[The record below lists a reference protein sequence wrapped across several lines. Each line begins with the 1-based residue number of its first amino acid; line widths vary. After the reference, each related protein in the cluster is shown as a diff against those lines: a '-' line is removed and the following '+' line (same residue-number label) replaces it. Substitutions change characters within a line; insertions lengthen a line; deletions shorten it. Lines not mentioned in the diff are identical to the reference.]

1 MWTMGAKMSMRQSGD
16 RHRNRRPVIRVLAL
30 LVSLLTAV
38 AIAALRP
45 ASPAQAASARPAGP
59 SGPAAG
65 LARAAVTVPSAPTGV
80 TAVAGNTQATV
91 SWTAPSSSG
100 GAAITSYTV
109 TSVPGA
115 VTATAAAG
123 TTSATVTG
131 LTNGTD
137 YRFYVTAANSAGA
150 SSPSATSG
158 TVTPVAPS
166 APDAPVVTNVS
177 ARDSA
182 VEVYWS
188 PPDTGAASV
197 TGYVLSVDQGG
208 SQQATVSEPASAT
221 SATVAGLA
229 NGTDYTF
236 TVTAD
241 SDAGNSPA
249 SPSSVAVAPR
259 PAGAPLAPLD
269 LQAVA
274 GNAQVSVAWSAPPD
288 GGSAITGYTV
298 SVTPA
303 DAGPVPVAAGSTVTT
318 ITGLSNGTAYQVS
331 VTAANAAGTSPAAAS
346 GQVTPAASIAPG
358 APGDVSATSTAA
370 GSAQVQWVPPADPG
384 TSAVSSYQLTATT
397 SGGTVASTVTAPAS
411 DCSGSSVSCS
421 ATMTGLTS
429 TTSYTFGVL
438 ATSSAGSGPA
448 ADAPAAVTP
457 NVTVKKAPVVLSS
470 ASVATLRSLGSDG
483 TLFFEQPPAQ
493 VTGLAAGQLV
503 RISPAAAVPDGFLG
517 KVVSVTTQ
525 AGLVAVATSPA
536 SLPDEYSKIGA
547 SLSLPVSSASL
558 QQVTARPGVRLATP
572 TVGGH
577 ALGARAAT
585 SKAMTAA
592 PNGVNVSFSS
602 TSFTLS
608 LQTDLLEGDSPQ
620 GEDEEAE
627 SGPMAEI
634 EGGVTVTPY
643 LAASLAMPNAIIN
656 VGATID
662 ADVSVKFG
670 VHLKSSKKLLLGTWT
685 DPVALETEIG
695 PQGVAFTLY
704 ATLDTDGS
712 VGISFQASYAQ
723 KLGVQCT
730 INLTQPG
737 ASADTC
743 TGTHSDDGEGL
754 TARSDLYGS
763 MDVKGGLQLGISWQ
777 AEDLAGPDVTLTP
790 WLEGTVDSSANPWE
804 DISFGAS
811 AGAEFTAFQEWYP
824 GGKSL
829 FSDDEIYKEKLAD
842 IWNSGGPFQAM
853 VLSPNV
859 ASLAPGDSVGFTA
872 TTPAGQVSTESV
884 TWSVVSGPGS
894 IDSSGTY
901 TSGQAGTAV
910 IEADYDGQV
919 ARAGIVV
926 SNDVVSPPQSDFYDP
941 TRGLTDAVLAS
952 WLAPESGADPSSY
965 VVTAQEIGS
974 GPQGQTGNGS
984 ESVAVPAPETYAY
997 LPNLTPGAV
1006 YLVTV
1011 SAVGSDGRSVADSP
1025 ETAVPLAPIPG
1036 ALAGDTSLQNIAT
1049 EAGIPDKTGVAG
1061 SVATVSANGVYG
1073 FFLVDGRSPLAPATV
1088 YGPGNVYWYL
1098 VRKPMNS
1105 AGAAEVAYGL
1115 DGSLA
1120 LPGGGGTQPFY
1131 PANSSALEASPDGNL
1146 VAFDDQDNGPEV
1158 YDFSSGTAWTIGA
1171 PNGYDTSLL
1180 GVADNGTATFLQRD
1194 SSTGVDHVYSQ
1205 AAGGSAQQVD
1215 DCTATSDTPCG
1226 EYASV
1231 SNDGNLIAYEGTE
1244 VQESD
1249 GGFGSTIDLYNVL
1262 AGTTKSLLP
1271 ANASNGEE
1279 LDEPVLSGDGTHL
1292 AAQFTSSDG
1301 TQGLV
1306 VVPATGAA
1314 ISDSNV
1320 IAKYNGNT
1328 TEAEPVSLDAAGN
1341 VLAYRMTNYNQ
1352 PSPDGTSGGIST
1364 YKVWTGGTSAATV
1377 PAPAMTDGLTADLTA
1392 DGSQLVY
1399 TLLLPLPDLETG
1411 GFQGPVDFY
1420 PGVYDWQIP

>member
-1 MWTMGAKMSMRQSGD
+1 MSMKRSGD
-16 RHRNRRPVIRVLAL
+16 RRRNRRPVTRVLAL
-30 LVSLLTAV
+30 LIALLVAA

-45 ASPAQAASARPAGP
+45 VSPAQAASAVPAGR
-59 SGPAAG
+59 SLTAAA
-65 LARAAVTVPSAPTGV
+65 LARAAVTVPSVPTGV
-80 TAVAGNTQATV
+80 TAVAGNTEATV
-91 SWTAPSSSG
+91 SWTAPSSNG

-137 YRFYVTAANSAGA
+137 YRFYVTAANSAGS
-150 SSPSATSG
+150 SSPSATSD
-158 TVTPVAPS
+158 TATPVAPS
-166 APDAPVVTNVS
+166 APDTPVITSVS

-197 TGYVLSVDQGG
+197 TGYVLDVDQGG

-221 SATVAGLA
+221 SATVTGLT

-259 PAGAPLAPLD
+259 PATAPLAPLD

-274 GNAQVSVAWSAPPD
+274 GNTQVSVAWSAPPD

-303 DAGPVPVAAGSTVTT
+303 DVGPVSVAAGSTVTT
-318 ITGLSNGTAYQVS
+318 ITGLANGTAYQVS
-331 VTAANAAGTSPAAAS
+331 VTADNAAGTSPAATS
-346 GQVTPAASIAPG
+346 GQVEPAATIAPG
-358 APGDVSATSTAA
+358 APGNVSATSTAA
-370 GSAQVQWVPPADPG
+370 GSAQVQWVPPVNPG
-384 TSAVSSYQLTATT
+384 TSAVSSYKLTATT

-411 DCSGSSVSCS
+411 DCSGTPVSCS
-421 ATMTGLTS
+421 ATMTGLSSS
-429 TTSYTFGVL
+429 TAYTFGVA
-438 ATSSAGSGPA
+438 ATASAGSGPA
-448 ADAPAAVTP
+448 ATAPAAVTP

-483 TLFFEQPPAQ
+483 TLYFEQPPAQ
-493 VTGLAAGQLV
+493 VTSLTAGQLV
-503 RISPAAAVPDGFLG
+503 RVAPAAVPDGFLG

-572 TVGGH
+572 TVSGH
-577 ALGARAAT
+577 ALGARAAA
-585 SKAMTAA
+585 SAGVTAA
-592 PNGVNVSFSS
+592 PNGVTVSFSS

-620 GEDEEAE
+620 GEDEDAE
-627 SGPMAEI
+627 SGPMAEL

-643 LAASLAMPNAIIN
+643 LTASLAMPDAIVN

-662 ADVSVKFG
+662 ADVSAKFG
-670 VHLKSSKKLLLGTWT
+670 VHLTSSKKFLLGTWT
-685 DPVALETEIG
+685 DPVALETEFG

-712 VGISFQASYAQ
+712 VGISFEASYAQ

-730 INLTQPG
+730 INLSQPG

-743 TGTHSDDGEGL
+743 TGAHTDDGHGL

-777 AEDLAGPDVTLTP
+777 AEDLAGPQVTLTP
-790 WLEGTVDSSANPWE
+790 WLEGTVDTSANPWE

-811 AGAEFTAFQEWYP
+811 AGADFTAFQEWYP

-829 FSDDEIYKEKLAD
+829 FSDDSIYNQTLAD
-842 IWNSGGPFQAM
+842 IWNSGGPFDAM
-853 VLSPNV
+853 ILSPNV

-884 TWSVVSGPGS
+884 TWKVVNGPGS

-901 TSGQAGTAV
+901 TSAQAGTAV

-926 SNDVVSPPQSDFYDP
+926 SNDVVGPPQSDFYDP
-941 TRGLTDAVLAS
+941 TRGLTGAVLAS

-965 VVTAQEIGS
+965 VVTAQEVGS
-974 GPQGQTGNGS
+974 GPQGQTGNGT

-997 LPNLTPGAV
+997 LPNLTPGAI

-1011 SAVGSDGRSVADSP
+1011 SAVGSDGQSVAGSP
-1025 ETAVPLAPIPG
+1025 VTAVPLAPIPG

-1049 EAGIPDKTGVAG
+1049 EGGIPDKTGVAG
-1061 SVATVSANGVYG
+1061 SVATVSANGAYG
-1073 FFLVDGRSPLAPATV
+1073 FFLVDGRSPLAPASV
-1088 YGPGNVYWYL
+1088 YGPTSVYWYL

-1105 AGAAEVAYGL
+1105 AGATQVAYGL

-1120 LPGGGGTQPFY
+1120 LPAGGGTQPFD
-1131 PANSSALEASPDGNL
+1131 PADSSDLKASPDGNL
-1146 VAFDDQDNGPEV
+1146 VAFYDEENGPEV
-1158 YDFSSGTAWTIGA
+1158 YDFSSGTAWSIGA
-1171 PNGYDTSLL
+1171 ASGYDASLL
-1180 GVADNGTATFLQRD
+1180 GVADNGTATFLERD
-1194 SSTGVDHVYSQ
+1194 SSTGLTHVYTQ
-1205 AAGGSAQQVD
+1205 AEGGSAQQVD
-1215 DCTATSDTPCG
+1215 NCTASSDTPCG

-1231 SNDGNLIAYEGTE
+1231 SDDGNLIAYEGSE
-1244 VQESD
+1244 AQESD
-1249 GGFGSTIDLYNVL
+1249 GSFGSTIELYNVS
-1262 AGTTKSLLP
+1262 AGSTKSLLP

-1279 LDEPVLSGDGTHL
+1279 LDEPVLSGDGSHL

-1314 ISDSNV
+1314 ISDSSI
-1320 IAKYNGNT
+1320 IAKYNGDT
-1328 TEAEPVSLDAAGN
+1328 TEAEPVSLDATGN
-1341 VLAYRMTNYNQ
+1341 VLAYRMTNQNQ
-1352 PSPDGTSGGIST
+1352 PSPDGGSDGLST
-1364 YKVWTGGTSAATV
+1364 YKVWTGGTSASTV
-1377 PAPAMTDGLTADLTA
+1377 PAPAMTDGLTADLTD
-1392 DGSQLVY
+1392 DGSHLVY
-1399 TLLLPLPDLETG
+1399 TLLLPLPGLETG

-1420 PGVYDWQIP
+1420 PGVYDWQVP